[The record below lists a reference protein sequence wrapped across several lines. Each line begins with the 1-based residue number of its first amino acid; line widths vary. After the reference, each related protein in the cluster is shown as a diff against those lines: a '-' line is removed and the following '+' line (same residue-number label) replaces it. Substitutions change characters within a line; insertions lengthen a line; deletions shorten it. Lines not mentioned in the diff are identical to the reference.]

1 MEEHRGTVE
10 PLPET
15 GRREDRR
22 GVPFHVGNKYNV
34 NIYIGNRHLMSD
46 NTTVRVEHL
55 RARR

>member
-15 GRREDRR
+15 GCRKDKR
-22 GVPFHVGNKYNV
+22 GVPFHVEI
-34 NIYIGNRHLMSD
+34 NITSIFALVIGILMSD

-55 RARR
+55 YARG